1 MSKLEELINQ
11 YCPDGVGWKTI
22 GETCEVLTGG
32 EAPEDSIKSKKP
44 QPPYIYPIFSN
55 GIGDNALWG
64 FSKQYR
70 VDRKAVT
77 FSSIGTIGYP
87 TVRKEKF
94 TPVIR
99 LKTIYP
105 KDESTLSLQYLKYAL
120 EIVDFKNHKS
130 SIPNINADM
139 LKNIEIPVPPLP
151 VQEEIVRILDK
162 FAELEEELEEELQ
175 LRKKQYEYYRDKMLS
190 LSDYD
195 GEVKTMG
202 ALGKFYG
209 GITGK
214 AKADFEN
221 GNAKFISYMNVYSN
235 IAVNQN
241 ATDTV
246 KIGKDEKQKTLQYCD
261 VCFTGSSETPD
272 ECGMSSVVV
281 EEPSEALYLNSFSFF
296 FRFDNPE
303 KFNPHFLKHLFRCH
317 DLRYQIGKTANGVTR
332 FNVSKEMMKD
342 VKIPLLD
349 LDEQERI
356 ADILDKFDSL
366 VTDISEGLP
375 AEIKMRRQQYEYYRD
390 KLLNFKRLENK

>member
-1 MSKLEELINQ
+1 MLGELLTTMSKLEELIER
-11 YCPDGVGWKTI
+11 YCPDGVECKTI

-70 VDRKAVT
+70 VDRKTVT

-130 SIPNINADM
+130 SIPNINANM

-162 FAELEEELEEELQ
+162 FTELEDELEEELR

-190 LSDYD
+190 EEYL
-195 GEVKTMG
+195 
-202 ALGKFYG
+202 
-209 GITGK
+209 
-214 AKADFEN
+214 
-221 GNAKFISYMNVYSN
+221 
-235 IAVNQN
+235 
-241 ATDTV
+241 
-246 KIGKDEKQKTLQYCD
+246 LQYCTD
-261 VCFTGSSETPD
+261 GVEYKTIKNCANVGTGSSDRKDASDDGLYPFYVPSKKVEHKEND
-272 ECGMSSVVV
+272 EFD
-281 EEPSEALYLNSFSFF
+281 EEAIIIPGEGGIGEIFHYVNGKYALHQRAYRIHFTNKEVDTVFAKYYMESEFKNFITKKAV
-296 FRFDNPE
+296 
-303 KFNPHFLKHLFRCH
+303 
-317 DLRYQIGKTANGVTR
+317 GATVTSIR
-332 FNVSKEMMKD
+332 KPMIEDFE
-342 VKIPLLD
+342 IPVPPLPV
-349 LDEQERI
+349 QEEIVRV
-356 ADILDKFDSL
+356 LDKFSAL
-366 VTDISEGLP
+366 TTDISEGLP

-390 KLLNFKRLENK
+390 KLLTFKRLEC